1 MVLENSGNK
10 SSALG
15 LQYEPENLDRVFQ
28 IAVRGLGLYVPP
40 SGGELEILPG
50 RGGIFLPGE
59 GNLRRSDF
67 DNSNPFQS
75 LKQLSMKTEYQL
87 K

>member
-28 IAVRGLGLYVPP
+28 ITVKGLGLYVPP
-40 SGGELEILPG
+40 QWG
-50 RGGIFLPGE
+50 RIGNFTKGGIFLPGE

-67 DNSNPFQS
+67 DNSNPFQG
-75 LKQLSMKTEYQL
+75 
-87 K
+87 

>member
-28 IAVRGLGLYVPP
+28 ITVKGLGLYVPP
-40 SGGELEILPG
+40 QLG
-50 RGGIFLPGE
+50 RIGNFTKGGGIFLPGE

-67 DNSNPFQS
+67 DNSNPFQG
-75 LKQLSMKTEYQL
+75 
-87 K
+87 

>member
-15 LQYEPENLDRVFQ
+15 LQYEPENLDSFPNRSKGFGV
-28 IAVRGLGLYVPP
+28 VRPPP
-40 SGGELEILPG
+40 SRGESEILPG
-50 RGGIFLPGE
+50 GGGGDFLPGE

-75 LKQLSMKTEYQL
+75 
-87 K
+87 

>member
-1 MVLENSGNK
+1 MGKILLLINNRYFSKMVLENSGNK

-40 SGGELEILPG
+40 SGGESEILPG
-50 RGGIFLPGE
+50 RGGF
-59 GNLRRSDF
+59 F
-67 DNSNPFQS
+67 
-75 LKQLSMKTEYQL
+75 YQV
-87 K
+87 KGT